1 MNQHE
6 HRRKALK
13 TLSTKPA
20 RAGLRGVTKFQL
32 KTDILHLVIGLSTEM
47 SELLLCYQ
55 PYFSGHQLAEIDKT
69 NAVEEFGDLLYYANT
84 LSQRLKVKMPRYG
97 VKAKA
102 NPWHG
107 KRWTDI
113 LISLN
118 TEVGNLL
125 DQCKKVFYGKEMN
138 LDEMRVIHTNIMT
151 ILDAACAITGE
162 KPGVIME
169 ANIAKLAKR
178 YPEGFFDTN
187 AQAAR
192 DKAAEASTVEAAMEG
207 TAESA

>member
-1 MNQHE
+1 MTPNE

-13 TLSTKPA
+13 TLSLKPA
-20 RAGLRGVTKFQL
+20 RIGLRTVVRKQL
-32 KTDILHLVIGLSTEM
+32 TTDILHLVIGLSTEM
-47 SELLLCYQ
+47 SELMMCYQ
-55 PYFSGHQLAEIDKT
+55 PYFAGYQLNTIDKT

-84 LSQRLKVKMPRYG
+84 LSHRLKVTMPRYG
-97 VKAKA
+97 INAEK

-107 KRWTDI
+107 KVWTDI

-151 ILDAACAITGE
+151 LLDAACAITGE
-162 KPGVIME
+162 KPAVIMA

-192 DKAAEASTVEAAMEG
+192 DKEAEATVVESVTEG
-207 TAESA
+207 TGVPV